1 MVVKVMLAFGNTVF
15 SEGVARI
22 LEPERDLKVSE
33 TLAPG
38 ELCEVEKLKSLG
50 IDVLLTDFTTLYNQF
65 PDIEAGSRSFHIIL
79 LDTNCGRDNLVA
91 AILKKKISGVL
102 LSNSN
107 PALLAKAI
115 RSVAKGEVWID
126 KQTFKN
132 LLNGINALGKDGS
145 GALSGREKEIIA
157 LIGEGFR
164 NKEIAYKLHISE
176 PTVKTHLNRIFQKL
190 NVRTRGELISYAIKN
205 SDVHKLSAKQGSA

>member
-1 MVVKVMLAFGNTVF
+1 MDVKVMLAFGNMVF

-22 LEPERDLKVSE
+22 LEPEKNINASE
-33 TLAPG
+33 ALVPG
-38 ELCEVEKLKSLG
+38 EVCEVEKLRSLG

-65 PDIEAGSRSFHIIL
+65 PDIETGSRSFHIIL

-91 AILKKKISGVL
+91 AILKKKVSGVL

-107 PALLAKAI
+107 PALLVKAI

-132 LLNGINALGKDGS
+132 LLNGINALGKDGAVS
-145 GALSGREKEIIA
+145 LSGREKEIIA

-164 NKEIAYKLHISE
+164 NKEIAFKLHISE
-176 PTVKTHLNRIFQKL
+176 PTVKSHLNRIFQKL

-205 SDVHKLSAKQGSA
+205 SDVNKLPRHGSL

>member
-1 MVVKVMLAFGNTVF
+1 MDVKVMLAFGNMVF

-22 LEPERDLKVSE
+22 LEPEREIKTAEALV
-33 TLAPG
+33 PG
-38 ELCEVEKLKSLG
+38 EVCEVEKLQSLG
-50 IDVLLTDFTTLYNQF
+50 IDILLTDFTTLYNQF
-65 PDIEAGSRSFHIIL
+65 PDIETGSRTFHIIL

-91 AILKKKISGVL
+91 AILKKKVSGVL

-107 PALLAKAI
+107 PALLVKAI

-126 KQTFKN
+126 KQTFKS

-145 GALSGREKEIIA
+145 VSLSGREKEVIA

-205 SDVHKLSAKQGSA
+205 SDVNKLSKHGSI

>member
-1 MVVKVMLAFGNTVF
+1 MAVKILLAFGNLVF

-22 LEPERDLKVSE
+22 LEPERDVRVVEALV
-33 TLAPG
+33 PG
-38 ELCEVEKLKSLG
+38 EACPVEKLQSLG
-50 IDVLLTDFTTLYNQF
+50 IDILLTDFTTLYNQF
-65 PDIEAGSRSFHIIL
+65 PDIESGPRPFHIVL

-115 RSVAKGEVWID
+115 KSVAKGEVWID

-132 LLNGINALGKDGS
+132 LLNGINALGKEGS
-145 GALSGREKEIIA
+145 ASLSGREKEVVA

-176 PTVKTHLNRIFQKL
+176 PTVKTHLNRIFHKL
-190 NVRTRGELISYAIKN
+190 NVRSRGELISYAIKN
-205 SDVHKLSAKQGSA
+205 SDVTSVLARQGTA

>member
-1 MVVKVMLAFGNTVF
+1 MVVKVMLAFGNMVF
-15 SEGVARI
+15 SEGVSRI
-22 LEPERDLKVSE
+22 LEPERDVRVVE
-33 TLAPG
+33 AVVPG
-38 ELCEVEKLKSLG
+38 EACTVEKLHSLS
-50 IDVLLTDFTTLYNQF
+50 IDILLTDFTTLYNQF
-65 PDIEAGSRSFHIIL
+65 PDIESGSRSFHIIL

-102 LSNSN
+102 LGNSN
-107 PALLAKAI
+107 PSLLVKAI
-115 RSVAKGEVWID
+115 KSVAKGEVWID

-132 LLNGINALGKDGS
+132 LLNGINALGKEGPV
-145 GALSGREKEIIA
+145 ALSGREKEVVA

-205 SDVHKLSAKQGSA
+205 SDVNSVLARQGSV